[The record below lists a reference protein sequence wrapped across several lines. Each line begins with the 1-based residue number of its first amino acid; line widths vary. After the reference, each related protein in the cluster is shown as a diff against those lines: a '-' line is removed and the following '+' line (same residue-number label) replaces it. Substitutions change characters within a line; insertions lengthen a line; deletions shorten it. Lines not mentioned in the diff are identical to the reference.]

1 MPATT
6 NAGFTKIVV
15 GSLTK
20 PSVEKRRSLNS
31 DARPSTKG
39 IAKEAAP
46 PFPPIASNKLSEAEA
61 IRGAQ
66 AGDEAM
72 FEYLYRLHCR
82 RVYAVCLRMAGNATE
97 AEDLTQETFL
107 LLFRTIHTFRGES
120 AFSTWLHR
128 LAINLVLAHF
138 RKKSLPVVSIQGT
151 SDPDSETGSPSIDIR
166 ACDLLMEGSI
176 DRINLERCI
185 QQLPMGYRTI
195 FVLHDVQG
203 YKHHEAAKISG
214 CSVGASKSQL
224 HKARTRLRE
233 LLHELQREKARE
245 RRLQRKY
252 VPETV
257 KVGDRVLLTFNDE
270 PGRQHTIVVTAD
282 RTDCDRNTRNP

>member
-6 NAGFTKIVV
+6 IAGCRKIVV
-15 GSLTK
+15 GSLTG
-20 PSVEKRRSLNS
+20 PAAEKRRSLNS
-31 DARPSTKG
+31 VARSSTKC
-39 IAKEAAP
+39 IAKKTAP
-46 PFPPIASNKLSEAEA
+46 PFSPIASNQLSETEA

-66 AGDEAM
+66 AGQEAM

-82 RVYAVCLRMAGNATE
+82 RVYAVCLRMIGDATE

-107 LLFRTIHTFRGES
+107 LVFRKINTFRAES

-128 LAINLVLAHF
+128 LAINLVLMHF
-138 RKKSLPVVSIQGT
+138 RKKSLPVVSIEGT
-151 SDPDSETGSPSIDIR
+151 SDPDSETGSPGIEIR
-166 ACDLLMEGSI
+166 ASDLLIEGSI

-185 QQLPMGYRTI
+185 QQLPIGYRTI
-195 FVLHDVQG
+195 FLLHDVQG

-233 LLHELQREKARE
+233 LLHELQRGKARE
-245 RRLQRKY
+245 RRLQQLKCAPDVAR
-252 VPETV
+252 
-257 KVGDRVLLTFNDE
+257 
-270 PGRQHTIVVTAD
+270 I
-282 RTDCDRNTRNP
+282 

>member
-6 NAGFTKIVV
+6 NAGCRQIVV
-15 GSLTK
+15 GSRIL
-20 PSVEKRRSLNS
+20 PAVEKRRSPNS

-39 IAKEAAP
+39 IVKEAAP
-46 PFPPIASNKLSEAEA
+46 QFSPITSNTLSEAEA

-82 RVYAVCLRMAGNATE
+82 RVYALCLRMAGNATE

-107 LLFRTIHTFRGES
+107 LLFRTIHTFRSES

-138 RKKSLPVVSIQGT
+138 RKKTLPVVSIQGT
-151 SDPDSETGSPSIDIR
+151 SDPNSETGSPSIDIR
-166 ACDLLMEGSI
+166 TCDLLIEGSI

-185 QQLPMGYRTI
+185 QQLPVGYRTI

-203 YKHHEAAKISG
+203 YKHHEAAKITG

-233 LLHELQREKARE
+233 LLHELQREKERE
-245 RRLQRKY
+245 RRLQKKY
-252 VPETV
+252 IPDPV
-257 KVGDRVLLTFNDE
+257 
-270 PGRQHTIVVTAD
+270 QHCSPVT
-282 RTDCDRNTRNP
+282 RISPKN